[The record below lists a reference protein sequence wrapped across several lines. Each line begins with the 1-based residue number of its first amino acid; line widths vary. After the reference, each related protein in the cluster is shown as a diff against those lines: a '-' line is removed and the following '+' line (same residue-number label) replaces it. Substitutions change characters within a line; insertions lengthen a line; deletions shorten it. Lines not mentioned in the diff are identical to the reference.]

1 MNISKKKF
9 IFSWVEITLLKMNLF
24 TFVFD
29 HKFRNC
35 SKFHTSKFNSINS
48 FLISNF
54 KISFLL
60 KSGSRLF
67 KQLFYLLQTMM
78 KNAFYLIFQALF
90 VLKIFKSLSWL
101 FGYVKRVKQLEY
113 IYRPI
118 SQEVKAT
125 RQLNLAW

>member
-60 KSGSRLF
+60 KSGTRLL

>member
-9 IFSWVEITLLKMNLF
+9 IFSWVEITLLKMNPF
-24 TFVFD
+24 AFVFD

-60 KSGSRLF
+60 KSGTRLL

>member
-9 IFSWVEITLLKMNLF
+9 IFSWVEITLIKMNLF
-24 TFVFD
+24 AFVFD

-60 KSGSRLF
+60 KSGTRLL

-125 RQLNLAW
+125 RQLNLAC

>member
-60 KSGSRLF
+60 KSGTCLL

-101 FGYVKRVKQLEY
+101 FAYVKRVKQLEY